1 MAAAAA
7 QPAESVPPWGR
18 VPSRLEAAKLRLTL
32 AKCLQHR
39 LGDACVL
46 ASAPQLD
53 AEVLG
58 VVAALIPEL
67 VVLTGGLYVY
77 EDTVSS
83 LAILGRIPV
92 TGNTEDNSGDR
103 NFSMIRFERSSGSS
117 ASALPPAEMAAPA
130 AAPASGGT
138 GLVASCVAI
147 SGPYYDTAELV
158 ATVLRWFNHEDQ
170 SAPGS
175 GVVTYDET
183 RTLRF
188 TTINKHGDTTRGV
201 RYFGRVSADGQS
213 LELDSESEINGHKS
227 FGRAFTFFEC
237 EAANMDMSMHP
248 DRHRPQV
255 AD

>member
-1 MAAAAA
+1 MPHPGYSSTTARGCLVAGALVAAWRR
-7 QPAESVPPWGR
+7 PRS
-18 VPSRLEAAKLRLTL
+18 
-32 AKCLQHR
+32 
-39 LGDACVL
+39 
-46 ASAPQLD
+46 
-53 AEVLG
+53 EVLG

-77 EDTVSS
+77 ADTRDVDEPHSALECVPEDD
-83 LAILGRIPV
+83 LND
-92 TGNTEDNSGDR
+92 NTEENSGDR
-103 NFSMIRFERSSGSS
+103 NFSMIRFERSVYS
-117 ASALPPAEMAAPA
+117 ASALPAELAPPEMAAPA
-130 AAPASGGT
+130 AAWASGCT

-188 TTINKHGDTTRGV
+188 TTISKHGDTTRGV